1 VRRALAGIFDP
12 GGRSDAVRL
21 ERCLEPHATR
31 IAQLG
36 PLRLAF
42 GGPAPGAGEPLC
54 LLDGFLDNGRE
65 LADALG
71 APSGLDPEELLAA
84 GYRRWGRG
92 LPGRL
97 RGDFVLLV
105 WDGEQG
111 EGLIARDQ
119 LGVRSLYLSEAA
131 GALCFASEI
140 HQLLELLPSRP
151 APDPVSVAHWI
162 AVGNR
167 PGAATLYAG
176 VRRLNP
182 GSLLALDRHGVR
194 EECYWAPRF
203 VEPQALPADE
213 LAEQTRAALEL
224 AVRRRIDPD
233 GETGVLMSGGLDSAS
248 VAALAAAQAPGRLS
262 AHAGVFPEHPAVDES
277 ALIDELRDA
286 LSLPGITAEVRA
298 GGLLASALEY
308 QRAWRVPLLG
318 WGDFWVL
325 PLLRAM
331 ATAGVTVTLG
341 GDGGDE
347 LFGPRSY
354 VLADRLRGGQPREA
368 LALALQLP
376 GAGERPPRRQVARVL
391 GELGLAGAIPYG
403 PHEVLRR
410 GLARWRSPRWL
421 LAGARRDLLASEDPL
436 EWKRLDGPRWWAH
449 TAHGLTRGVE
459 ETGVFEHQRRRA
471 ALAGL
476 EARHPLF
483 DLDLLELALRQPP
496 EASLDP
502 HRNRP
507 LLRASMAGL
516 LPDSV
521 RLRPAKAWFESL
533 IADCLS
539 GPDGAAVRR
548 LITEPGAELAAYVD
562 REAVRSAL
570 FDASSRERAGDFR
583 WMHQVWRLL
592 TAEFWLRA
600 QRDPG
605 GFSLAGVLQPSP
617 ARVSFGAGAPVS
629 AAGSYVF
636 PP

>member
-1 VRRALAGIFDP
+1 VRRLLAGVFDP
-12 GGRSDAVRL
+12 DGRGDDSRL
-21 ERCLEPHATR
+21 ARCLEPHAAR
-31 IAQLG
+31 IADLG
-36 PLRLAF
+36 PLRVAF
-42 GGPAPGAGEPLC
+42 SGPPRGAGEPLC
-54 LLDGFLDNGRE
+54 LFDGFLDNERE
-65 LADALG
+65 LAAELG
-71 APSGLDPEELLAA
+71 TANGLGLEQLLAA

-92 LPGRL
+92 LPARL
-97 RGDFVLLV
+97 RGDFALLV

-111 EGLIARDQ
+111 EGVIARDQ
-119 LGVRSLYLSEAA
+119 LGVRSVYLAEAA

-140 HQLLELLPSRP
+140 HHLLELLPARP

-162 AVGNR
+162 SVGNR

-176 VRRLNP
+176 VRRVNP
-182 GSLLALDRHGVR
+182 GSLLALDRHSVR
-194 EECYWAPRF
+194 EERYWAPRF
-203 VEPQALPADE
+203 VEPAALPMGQ
-213 LAEQTRAALEL
+213 LAEETRAALEC

-248 VAALAAAQAPGRLS
+248 VAALAAAQAPARVS

-277 ALIDELRDA
+277 MLIDELRDA

-308 QRAWRVPLLG
+308 QRAWQLPLLG
-318 WGDFWVL
+318 WGDVWVL
-325 PLLRAM
+325 PLLRA
-331 ATAGVTVTLG
+331 AAAAGVNVTLG

-354 VLADRLRGGQPREA
+354 VLADRLRGGHPREA

-403 PHEVLRR
+403 PHEVIRR
-410 GLARWRSPRWL
+410 GLARGRTPRWL
-421 LAGARRDLLASEDPL
+421 LAGARRELLDSEDPL

-521 RLRPAKAWFESL
+521 RMRPAKAWFESL
-533 IADCLS
+533 IVDCLS
-539 GPDGAAVRR
+539 GPDGTAVRR

-562 REAVRSAL
+562 QEDVRRAL
-570 FDASSRERAGDFR
+570 FDTGSRERAGAFT
-583 WMHQVWRLL
+583 WMHQVWRLV
-592 TAEFWLRA
+592 TAECWLRA

-605 GFSLAGVLQPSP
+605 GFSLAGGLQPSP
-617 ARVSFGAGAPVS
+617 ACVNLGAGAPVG